1 MATAQDLTEAR
12 AALHSLIIGKKAVK
26 VQMNGRSVEYTPASK
41 SQLEQ
46 YINQLETEL
55 GLTQARRPARVYL

>member
-1 MATAQDLTEAR
+1 MATAADLAEAR

-26 VQMNGRSVEYTPASK
+26 VTMNGRSVDYTPANK

-46 YINQLETEL
+46 YIKQLETEL
-55 GLTQARRPARVYL
+55 GQAPMRRPARVYL